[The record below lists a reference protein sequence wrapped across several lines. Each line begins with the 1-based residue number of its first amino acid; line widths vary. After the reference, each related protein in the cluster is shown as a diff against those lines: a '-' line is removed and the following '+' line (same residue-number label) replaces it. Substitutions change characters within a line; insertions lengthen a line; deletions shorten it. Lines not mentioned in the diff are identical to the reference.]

1 MGQDVRII
9 GAKNAFVRGRVQKMA
24 RGLGL
29 AHRRQAVD
37 IVILAHLGEERAG
50 QVRIEEALR
59 HELAEGLGQPAPVDA
74 LLPPPVQ
81 AELDLQRQVPPLVRV
96 LAGELLDG
104 LGDEILALRDA
115 AGAVLIA
122 HRRRLRHVAPHT
134 PLVNLLLLRRP
145 PVPLGDLEAAVGN
158 ALHPV
163 SEARP
168 RLGLRD
174 VTIYRC
180 RCLWLR
186 LPKTHRRKR

>member
-37 IVILAHLGEERAG
+37 IVILGHLGEERAG

-81 AELDLQRQVPPLVRV
+81 AELDLQRQVPPLMRV

-104 LGDEILALRDA
+104 LGDEILALRNA
-115 AGAVLIA
+115 AAVLVA

-134 PLVNLLLLRRP
+134 PVSYTHLTLPTILLV
-145 PVPLGDLEAAVGN
+145 
-158 ALHPV
+158 
-163 SEARP
+163 
-168 RLGLRD
+168 
-174 VTIYRC
+174 
-180 RCLWLR
+180 
-186 LPKTHRRKR
+186 